1 MPKKRFDPK
10 GRGYDYTGAR
20 AAGLR
25 PNSSGK
31 WPSRDPRT
39 GLLFKGLNH
48 RTFSQTRGAETR
60 LGHEIKEGPGG
71 RYFSLKKRIKR

>member
-25 PNSSGK
+25 PNSSGNGLAVIRG
-31 WPSRDPRT
+31 RDYFLKGSTIGHFPKLE
-39 GLLFKGLNH
+39 GLRQDLVMK
-48 RTFSQTRGAETR
+48 
-60 LGHEIKEGPGG
+60 
-71 RYFSLKKRIKR
+71 